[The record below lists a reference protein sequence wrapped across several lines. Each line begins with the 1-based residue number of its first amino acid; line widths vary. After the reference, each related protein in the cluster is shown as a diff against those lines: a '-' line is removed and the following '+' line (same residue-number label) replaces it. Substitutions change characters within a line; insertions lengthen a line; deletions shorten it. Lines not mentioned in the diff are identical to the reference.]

1 MTRGAPD
8 SQREIGNASERNR
21 AASLVDFRFPMA
33 TTTDTHD
40 PETKNGRSRARRRRG
55 GGNAG
60 RLLGILALLPL
71 AGRAPL
77 YARLIWALILDD
89 RVPAS
94 RKAILAG
101 AFGYVLLGRDIVPD
115 EIPLIGGLD
124 DLVVVAIAVDL
135 FLDGVDDGVLAEK
148 LVLMGIPRSAYE
160 EDVARIRKMLPG
172 PVRRTIRRIPEAL
185 EVAGQAVN
193 QANIGPRVRSLFERQ
208 TEAAQPDTE
217 ESPA

>member
-1 MTRGAPD
+1 VIAGRLRVP
-8 SQREIGNASERNR
+8 NR
-21 AASLVDFRFPMA
+21 DPPRRSTIPA
-33 TTTDTHD
+33 TTTDTRD
-40 PETKNGRSRARRRRG
+40 RAKSNGRGRPKKRR

-77 YARLIWALILDD
+77 YARLIWALLLAD
-89 RVPAS
+89 RVQPS

-101 AFGYVLLGRDIVPD
+101 AFGYVLLGRDLVPD
-115 EIPLIGGLD
+115 DIPLIGGLD

-135 FLDGVDDGVLAEK
+135 FLDGVDEALLAEK
-148 LVLMGIPRSAYE
+148 LVLLGIPRSAYE
-160 EDVARIRKMLPG
+160 EDVSRIRKMLPG

-185 EVAGQAVN
+185 EVAGQAVG
-193 QANIGPRVRSLFERQ
+193 QANIGPRLRSMFERQ
-208 TEAAQPDTE
+208 SELDPDME

>member
-1 MTRGAPD
+1 VFDVNPRAGIAGRLRAPIATRPGDRPIPATAAHSHRD
-8 SQREIGNASERNR
+8 TTNGHAR
-21 AASLVDFRFPMA
+21 AN
-33 TTTDTHD
+33 
-40 PETKNGRSRARRRRG
+40 KRRG
-55 GGNAG
+55 GGHAG

-89 RVPAS
+89 RVPVS

-135 FLDGVDDGVLAEK
+135 FLDGVDDAVLAEK

-185 EVAGQAVN
+185 EVAGQAVG
-193 QANIGPRVRSLFERQ
+193 QANIGPRLRSLFDRESG
-208 TEAAQPDTE
+208 TEPVHHHSME

>member
-1 MTRGAPD
+1 
-8 SQREIGNASERNR
+8 
-21 AASLVDFRFPMA
+21 MA
-33 TTTDTHD
+33 TTAQAHDGDTR
-40 PETKNGRSRARRRRG
+40 NGHARARKRRG
-55 GGNAG
+55 GGVG
-60 RLLGILALLPL
+60 RLLGILTLLPL

-77 YARLIWALILDD
+77 YARLIWALLLDD

-135 FLDGVDDGVLAEK
+135 FLDGVEDGLLAEK
-148 LVLMGIPRSAYE
+148 LVLLGIPRSAYE

-185 EVAGQAVN
+185 EVAGQAVG
-193 QANIGPRVRSLFERQ
+193 QANIGPRLRSLFER
-208 TEAAQPDTE
+208 EPIPAQATHTPME

>member
-1 MTRGAPD
+1 M
-8 SQREIGNASERNR
+8 
-21 AASLVDFRFPMA
+21 AATA
-33 TTTDTHD
+33 HAHE
-40 PETKNGRSRARRRRG
+40 PETGNGHARGRKRRG

-60 RLLGILALLPL
+60 RLIGILALLPL

-89 RVPAS
+89 RVPVS

-135 FLDGVDDGVLAEK
+135 FLDGVDDGLLAEK
-148 LVLMGIPRSAYE
+148 LVLLGIPRSAYE
-160 EDVARIRKMLPG
+160 EDVARIRRMLPG

-208 TEAAQPDTE
+208 QAQHQTE
-217 ESPA
+217 ETPA

>member
-1 MTRGAPD
+1 VGIAGRLRIPANPPRRSTIP
-8 SQREIGNASERNR
+8 
-21 AASLVDFRFPMA
+21 VA
-33 TTTDTHD
+33 TIDARDTKSA
-40 PETKNGRSRARRRRG
+40 KNGHARSRKRRG
-55 GGNAG
+55 GGSVG
-60 RLLGILALLPL
+60 RLLGILTLLPL

-77 YARLIWALILDD
+77 YARLIWALLLDN

-135 FLDGVDDGVLAEK
+135 FLDGVDDGLLAEK
-148 LVLMGIPRSAYE
+148 LVLLGIPRSAYE

-172 PVRRTIRRIPEAL
+172 PVRRTIRRIPAAL
-185 EVAGQAVN
+185 EVAGQAVG
-193 QANIGPRVRSLFERQ
+193 QANIGPRLRSLFDRP
-208 TEAAQPDTE
+208 TDTE